1 MLQTLITARRVKRL
15 VTVEATSSITLPALR
30 PSDLSAHIQLAERA
44 IPSSLNMVEFALMIA
59 CKHLTEEEKP
69 VNFVIAYERY
79 VDHCKRAAAS
89 GSSSSR
95 AFSRG
100 LCLRVS
106 IKVLTCHC
114 RASNQL
120 FAGFRIPQEARSSQ
134 GSGSSWQAATRRRKY
149 LQAMSISA
157 MAFHDRRSSQD

>member
-1 MLQTLITARRVKRL
+1 
-15 VTVEATSSITLPALR
+15 
-30 PSDLSAHIQLAERA
+30 
-44 IPSSLNMVEFALMIA
+44 MVEFALLIA

-100 LCLRVS
+100 LCLRV
-106 IKVLTCHC
+106 
-114 RASNQL
+114 RALLSPEMLL
-120 FAGFRIPQEARSSQ
+120 FPKQRFI
-134 GSGSSWQAATRRRKY
+134 
-149 LQAMSISA
+149 
-157 MAFHDRRSSQD
+157 FV

>member
-1 MLQTLITARRVKRL
+1 MTAQSNEEKVLTAMFQTLIIAKRVRSL
-15 VTVEATSSITLPALR
+15 SATGQPSSIPLPTLHA
-30 PSDLSAHIQLAERA
+30 SDLSAHIQLAERA
-44 IPSSLNMVEFALMIA
+44 IPSSVNMVEFALLIA

-106 IKVLTCHC
+106 LALCLVIHTAIPNLL
-114 RASNQL
+114 AS
-120 FAGFRIPQEARSSQ
+120 AGIRIVEEARC
-134 GSGSSWQAATRRRKY
+134 R
-149 LQAMSISA
+149 
-157 MAFHDRRSSQD
+157 